1 MGRNLNSVGER
12 RSAELAEVNRYH
24 AVFYSTHLFGDG
36 SRSVKFHSM
45 PLAVI
50 EAEGERLE
58 PLVLGDGECGG
69 GVESTAQ

>member
-1 MGRNLNSVGER
+1 MVSV
-12 RSAELAEVNRYH
+12 SAEAPNWWRSTGHH
-24 AVFYSTHLFGDG
+24 AVLYSTHLFGDG
-36 SRSVKFHSM
+36 SHPVKFHSM